1 MNDTNLRLD
10 QPAWPTKV
18 LTWYPL
24 FPWQIIFSGYRDDLK
39 IHAGFLP
46 NILAKSK
53 LREMTEKVTTT
64 LKSHPLQ
71 MYATVGFHLTM
82 KQTNTHIF
90 YIKLSEGCT
99 TQVGNHSS
107 SWCFSSVH
115 FQNLTY
121 IDQNSTP
128 PKNRFFSPKKTP
140 CFEVSKNCGSI
151 FGADAS
157 RPLCLNS
164 SSPLHPTASTLPT
177 FQRPVWSFLHA
188 IRDTNFKSRCTTWK
202 FGLFLK
208 NTHGWPPQPSV
219 VSFWHE
225 GITGSNVDL
234 QEGENGLKLILSSRT
249 KEGWTKHIWWSN

>member
-1 MNDTNLRLD
+1 MGSNSAPTIAFEWMTPIWGWINQHDQQKCWLDTLFFHDRSSFQDTGTISKSMPDFSQTFLQNLNCEKWRKRL
-10 QPAWPTKV
+10 QPHLKVTLCKCTQLLDFILQWNKRIHTSSISNSRKGALPRLGTTVPVDVFQVFIFKIWPT
-18 LTWYPL
+18 LT
-24 FPWQIIFSGYRDDLK
+24 K
-39 IHAGFLP
+39 IP
-46 NILAKSK
+46 
-53 LREMTEKVTTT
+53 
-64 LKSHPLQ
+64 
-71 MYATVGFHLTM
+71 
-82 KQTNTHIF
+82 
-90 YIKLSEGCT
+90 
-99 TQVGNHSS
+99 
-107 SWCFSSVH
+107 
-115 FQNLTY
+115 
-121 IDQNSTP
+121 P

-234 QEGENGLKLILSSRT
+234 QEGKN
-249 KEGWTKHIWWSN
+249 